1 MSVSMPVSANEAL
14 KCLEWH
20 IEKLSKK
27 AEDNMPTKAKLK
39 PLPYIPA
46 ISESSFYT
54 RDYYGSSKQPTTLL
68 ALDRKKEAVLKEH
81 EELKQ
86 SIEKAHEENLP
97 ALAVNKAIHEK
108 MTLVMQQA
116 GIGATFSV
124 REVPKG
130 KRTLQWVTKSSG
142 WVEDLSREAPIS
154 DGYDC
159 VMLYSLKSR
168 AESIESYYKKLA
180 AKLVEEEKK
189 AAAEVKAQTKILE
202 LAKLQVKYD
211 LPATSDADT
220 ILGHLRGLDKYFNL
234 ARAMNETRDDWID
247 GFYKVENALASF
259 VVEKDLDKE
268 IEKEIQ
274 ELLNSGEE
282 DGRVFRDCQYNYDH
296 LYTLANPVIVQD
308 YQTLS
313 KYLEV

>member
-1 MSVSMPVSANEAL
+1 MSVSMPVSASEAL

-27 AEDNMPTKAKLK
+27 ADDNMPAKAKLK
-39 PLPYIPA
+39 PLPYISA
-46 ISESSFYT
+46 ISESTFYG
-54 RDYYGSSKQPTTLL
+54 RDYYGSSKPLTTLS
-68 ALDRKKEAVLKEH
+68 ALDLKKSAVLKEH
-81 EELKQ
+81 EELKK
-86 SIEKAHEENLP
+86 SIEQAHEENLP

-108 MTLVMQQA
+108 LALVMQQA
-116 GIGATFSV
+116 GISATFSV

-130 KRTLQWVTKSSG
+130 KRTMQWVTKPAG
-142 WVEDLSREAPIS
+142 WVADLTREAPVS
-154 DGYDC
+154 DGFDSA
-159 VMLYSLKSR
+159 MYSLKNR
-168 AESIESYYKKLA
+168 AESIEGYYKKLA

-189 AAAEVKAQTKILE
+189 AAAEVKAQTKTLE

-211 LPATSDADT
+211 LPATTDAEA
-220 ILGHLRGLDKYFNL
+220 ILDHLRGLDKYFNL
-234 ARAMNETRDDWID
+234 AYAMNETRDDWID

-282 DGRVFRDCQYNYDH
+282 DGRIFRDYQYNYDY